1 MGRGI
6 RIGRLWRIPLVVD
19 WSWFV
24 SLAVIVA
31 VSRELWRPLGGAGA
45 VALSV
50 LFGLLFFACVV
61 AHELSHALVARA
73 LGIPTA
79 DITLFVFGGVARI
92 TAEPDEAVDEA
103 MIAMAGPLTSVTL
116 AAMCT
121 LVGRVLPGQAGV
133 LVQVLGLGNLVL
145 AVFNLLPGFPLDGGR
160 VTRALL
166 WRATGRRLL
175 ATQVTAWIGRALA
188 VVIVLAGLLALAVTR
203 SPQFLVDVVLGA
215 FLWLA
220 ASHGERVARHAD
232 RLRTTTVADYM
243 SGGVLAV
250 PAWASVADL
259 AARGLAI
266 GQGPGDRVVVVAAD
280 GRPLGYL
287 ARERLTRMSPVR
299 WSSLA
304 AGAVTEPIGA
314 GLAAAD
320 ERADLFFSRYLRAP
334 GSEYL
339 VVDGAGRPAGL
350 VDQPAVER
358 LRVVPGGRTGPL
370 AQALSQLQTRRRATQ
385 PTSSGPA

>member
-1 MGRGI
+1 MGRGL
-6 RIGRLWRIPLVVD
+6 RFGRLYGIPLVVD
-19 WSWFV
+19 WSWFI
-24 SLAVIVA
+24 SLAVIVV
-31 VSRELWRPLGGAGA
+31 VSRELWRPITGSGAIG
-45 VALSV
+45 LSV
-50 LFGLLFFACVV
+50 LFGLLFFSSVV

-92 TAEPDEAVDEA
+92 TAEPDEAADEA

-116 AAMCT
+116 AGLT
-121 LVGRVLPGQAGV
+121 SLIGRFVPGPAGA
-133 LVQVLGLGNLVL
+133 LLQVIGLGNLVL

-160 VTRALL
+160 VTRALI

-188 VVIVLAGLLALAVTR
+188 VVIVAAGLLALLVTH
-203 SPQFLVDVVLGA
+203 SPQFLIDVVLGG

-232 RLRTTTVADYM
+232 RLRTTTVGDYM
-243 SGGVLAV
+243 SRRVLAV

-259 AARGLAI
+259 AARGLAPAT
-266 GQGPGDRVVVVAAD
+266 GGGRVVVVAGD

-287 ARERLTRMSPVR
+287 AEGRLQAMSPVR

-304 AGAVTEPIGA
+304 AGAVTEPLDRA
-314 GLAAAD
+314 RTARAD

-339 VVDGAGRPAGL
+339 VVDGDGRPTGM

-358 LRVVPGGRTGPL
+358 LRVVPG
-370 AQALSQLQTRRRATQ
+370 ARRRQGQGSTQ
-385 PTSSGPA
+385 GST